1 MYVLANAGLHRAKP
15 RKSESMKAYSGD
27 FAMSNVQWTM
37 RLHSPPQSHPAVLL
51 SVALGTDSDLHL
63 QSGVRPGLARG
74 VNKYFVSDGMMSA
87 VTETSN
93 YMRRLSDSVQS
104 GFQAAQA

>member
-1 MYVLANAGLHRAKP
+1 MAAGLHRAKP

-51 SVALGTDSDLHL
+51 RL
-63 QSGVRPGLARG
+63 QFTASE
-74 VNKYFVSDGMMSA
+74 A
-87 VTETSN
+87 V
-93 YMRRLSDSVQS
+93 YR
-104 GFQAAQA
+104 